1 MAKKQLATL
10 PLETLNEALQFIAS
24 QPYAQVA
31 DLISKLQQET
41 QVSESDEEAESEDGA
56 SEEWSNRVHDKNKV
70 R

>member
-31 DLISKLQQET
+31 ELITKLQQET

-56 SEEWSNRVHDKNKV
+56 GEE
-70 R
+70 